1 MFCDRIYKFSKI
13 LLSILLVTSSYPSIA
28 SDHEGV
34 SVDFSRYRVVYSAP
48 VPNQFVFTNG
58 ANKPAF
64 ERMSNSIIYVADL
77 DNDKCDD
84 VMLDFADS
92 AAEPRVFFGNSEYKF
107 VASDPF
113 IGTHPVRHIRR
124 ATFSDLNGDGV
135 KDIIGFTA
143 PHGWRSKELGEAWD
157 GDEPDFIA
165 LSETKRRFQVLKND
179 YQTYAHAGVVADL
192 DHDGDLDILP
202 IWETYKSPFWK
213 GRKTNRA
220 LKLGAS
226 NKLEKTSIRLG
237 NQKKFAI
244 LDAAAGDLN
253 GDGLA
258 DLVLAT
264 GDYSYDNK
272 KSLSPAMATKI
283 GTIAVYFGQR
293 GKNIEDVKPVR
304 MGTHWMSEAVWEN
317 YIKRTT
323 VNQKNKADGY
333 AAPSNVNLLD
343 VDADG
348 DLDIVVGYFVSNQ
361 SSWNT
366 SGFEILE
373 NINGI
378 FTPATTKF
386 VPSQPAN
393 RDHKNRTGFIES
405 ISLTDIDQDGKKDLL
420 LAMRVD
426 EKRSSHDELASIF
439 VNRDGKFLPVS
450 KAKSSEWRMITG
462 PKTLQ
467 PGDFNCD
474 GTSDLV
480 GVQFNPNNPERE
492 TVVTYLIARS
502 EEEIQALNEL
512 YLKHNIDRSGVGIYK
527 LKEPPL
533 NNVKIFYGTEKPN
546 RYLGKSPVFRIA
558 STVSPIHSKASS
570 GIIRMQLFVR
580 LKKFVAGS
588 KKEIN
593 RMLLWRDPKELFKVD
608 EESRKN
614 WNQIGNKCDL
624 NEKNYIEIPLID
636 LSSSR
641 TNEFRCI
648 LENISAPMLSHFI
661 QEMIHVGSNLE
672 LNLD

>member
-28 SDHEGV
+28 SDHEAV

-84 VMLDFADS
+84 VLLDFADS

-192 DHDGDLDILP
+192 DHDGVLDILP

-220 LKLGAS
+220 LKLGVS
-226 NKLEKTSIRLG
+226 NKLEKTSVRLG

-264 GDYSYDNK
+264 GDYSYDNE
-272 KSLSPAMATKI
+272 KSFSPAMATKI

-373 NINGI
+373 NINGK

-492 TVVTYLIARS
+492 TVVTYFFA
-502 EEEIQALNEL
+502 EPYEKVQALKEL
-512 YLKHNIDRSGVGIYK
+512 YLSHNIDQSGVGIYK
-527 LKEPPL
+527 LKEPLPYDIENL
-533 NNVKIFYGTEKPN
+533 TGTGKPT
-546 RYLGKSPVFRIA
+546 RYLHNEPVFRINA
-558 STVSPIHSKASS
+558 KISQKHDKAVSSRIE
-570 GIIRMQLFVR
+570 MQLFVR
-580 LKKFVAGS
+580 LKEDTAKPE
-588 KKEIN
+588 KEIN
-593 RMLLWRDPKELFKVD
+593 RLLLFRNPKELFGIDKD
-608 EESRKN
+608 SHEN
-614 WNQIGNKCDL
+614 WKQISNKCDVD
-624 NEKNYIEIPLID
+624 KKYIEIPLID

-641 TNEFRCI
+641 TNEFGCI
-648 LENISAPMLSHFI
+648 LENISTPMLSHFI
-661 QEMIHVGSNLE
+661 QEMIHVGSKLE